1 MNKFIGIAGLCSLL
15 LLGNACRRQP
25 ATDSRNFGV
34 MPKIDST
41 SQTVAVNPTPI
52 DTTAKTASNAASQPN
67 AARPAVAEVDFRYL
81 TTRSKL
87 SFKGPKQE
95 LDNANLTIRAR
106 KDSLIWLSV
115 SKLGIEAVR
124 TLITPDSIIVLDKLH
139 KETVAFDFP
148 TLSRQFNFRINFALL
163 QSILLGNL
171 PYPQQ
176 AATVA
181 SSSETTILSRQQA
194 GPVLVENYISKPN
207 QKLTQVR
214 LTDQPTQNTLQVTY
228 EQFTALATV
237 LFPFT
242 NLITLT
248 YKPKATD
255 QASQTDIQIRHN
267 RVELSDTNPG
277 FPFSVPAS
285 YQHRLN

>member
-1 MNKFIGIAGLCSLL
+1 MNKFIGTAGLISLL
-15 LLGNACRRQP
+15 LLGNSCRRQP

-34 MPKIDST
+34 VPKADSITQTT
-41 SQTVAVNPTPI
+41 SINPAKI
-52 DTTAKTASNAASQPN
+52 DTTATVDTPTN
-67 AARPAVAEVDFRYL
+67 VAEVNFLYL

-95 LDNANLTIRAR
+95 FDNANLTIRAR

-124 TLITPDSIIVLDKLH
+124 TLITPDSIVVMDKLH
-139 KETVAFDFP
+139 KETVTFDFP
-148 TLSRQFNFRINFALL
+148 TLSRQFNFKISFALL

-176 AATVA
+176 PATVA
-181 SSSETTILSRQQA
+181 TSSETTLLSRQQA

-207 QKLTQVR
+207 QKLTR
-214 LTDQPTQNTLQVTY
+214 LLLTDQPTQNTLQVNY
-228 EQFTALATV
+228 EDFTSLASV
-237 LFPFT
+237 LFPYT

-248 YKPKATD
+248 YKPRATD
-255 QASQTDIQIRHN
+255 QATQTDVQIRHS
-267 RVELSDTNPG
+267 RVELSDKNPG

>member
-1 MNKFIGIAGLCSLL
+1 MNKFIGIAGLLSLL

-34 MPKIDST
+34 TPKVDSAA
-41 SQTVAVNPTPI
+41 QIAQVQPAKR
-52 DTTAKTASNAASQPN
+52 DTTVSQVGVSQR
-67 AARPAVAEVDFRYL
+67 ATVAEVDFQYL

-124 TLITPDSIIVLDKLH
+124 TLITPDSIVVMDKLH
-139 KETVAFDFP
+139 KETVTFDFP
-148 TLSRQFNFRINFALL
+148 TLSRQFNIKISFALL
-163 QSILLGNL
+163 QSILVGNL

-176 AATVA
+176 PATVA
-181 SSSETTILSRQQA
+181 SSSETAILSRQEV

-207 QKLTQVR
+207 QKLTR
-214 LTDQPTQNTLQVTY
+214 LLLTDQPTQNTLQVTY
-228 EQFTALATV
+228 NDFTSLATS
-237 LFPFT
+237 LFPYT
-242 NLITLT
+242 NLITLI
-248 YKPKATD
+248 YKPRTTD
-255 QASQTDIQIRHN
+255 QASQTDVQIRHS
-267 RVELSDTNPG
+267 RVELSDKNPG